1 MTQAIENRYTEL
13 ASAKCCLSCGTAV
26 GHADPKPGEVCVD
39 LGSGRGTDVL
49 RLADAVGPTGHAYGL
64 DVTPAMLDKSRKT
77 AAKLGV
83 TNATFVHSKLEELA
97 LANDTA
103 DWVVSNCV
111 LNHAED
117 KARVWREIAR
127 VLKPGG
133 RFVVSD
139 IYAVGEISEADRKD
153 PDAVAECWAGAV
165 SKAEYLLHILEAGLA
180 DVSIVEESA
189 AYEKGRTSVASFTVT
204 GRRPSRTC
212 CCCE

>member
-1 MTQAIENRYTEL
+1 MTQAIENRSSDL
-13 ASAKCCLSCGTAV
+13 AGSECCLSCGTTV
-26 GHADPKPGEVCVD
+26 GHCDPRPGEVCVD

-49 RLADAVGPTGHAYGL
+49 RLAEAVGPSGHAYGL
-64 DVTPAMLDKSRKT
+64 DVTEAMLEKSRKT

-83 TNATFVHSKLEELA
+83 TNATFLRSTLEELA
-97 LANDTA
+97 LPNDTA

-117 KARVWREIAR
+117 KARAWREIAR

-139 IYAVGEISEADRKD
+139 IYAVDEISEEDRND
-153 PDAVAECWAGAV
+153 PEAVAECWAGAV
-165 SKAEYLLHILEAGLA
+165 SKAEYLLRILEAGLA
-180 DVSIVEESA
+180 DVSIVEESDP
-189 AYEKGRTSVASFTVT
+189 YQKGRTRVASFTVT
-204 GRRPSRTC
+204 GRRPSRQC